1 MFEQTD
7 GQKGT
12 VLIVEDERS
21 VADALRIIL
30 EDSGYRV
37 SVALTGRDAIESA
50 LRDEFCL
57 MITDINLGDMTGFE
71 VIRAVCRHKPQ
82 TPFIVITSNAS
93 PEIIAEARTCGAAAV
108 LLKPFPPSEILH
120 LLRTTLS

>member
-1 MFEQTD
+1 MLEQRD

-37 SVALTGRDAIESA
+37 SVALTGRDAIDSA

-57 MITDINLGDMTGFE
+57 MITDIDLGDMTGFE
-71 VIRAVCRHKPQ
+71 VIHAVCKHKPQ
-82 TPFIVITSNAS
+82 TPFIVITSNGS
-93 PEIIAEARTCGAAAV
+93 PEVIAEARTCGAAGF
-108 LLKPFPPSEILH
+108 LLKPFLPSEILQ
-120 LLRTTLS
+120 LIRTTLS